1 MQISRN
7 IVNGSK
13 SNNWVLLGI
22 WVSVCIQKPSHYF
35 LQTFRPLRMFKIVF
49 RDSSLYPK
57 QSSLFCQLW
66 LSSASADSIG
76 YITSLCSM
84 IELLHELKNSSC

>member
-1 MQISRN
+1 
-7 IVNGSK
+7 V
-13 SNNWVLLGI
+13 GI
-22 WVSVCIQKPSHYF
+22 WVIVCIQKPSHHF
-35 LQTFRPLRMFKIVF
+35 LQSFCPHRRFKIAF

-57 QSSLFCQLW
+57 QSSLFCLLW

-84 IELLHELKNSSC
+84 IELMHELKNSNC